1 MRKKSCINPSFELV
15 YPAGCAASS
24 EKRVVRGK
32 TGVHINCSGLSS
44 SYERC
49 YQRAETSCGARG
61 CRVVARSGDTE
72 EEAGDYLFGIN
83 PAGFSSRSMIVMC
96 K

>member
-1 MRKKSCINPSFELV
+1 MKKSMLLIFIVCTI
-15 YPAGCAASS
+15 AGCAASS
-24 EKRVVRGK
+24 EMRTLRGK

-44 SYERC
+44 SWDHC
-49 YQRAETSCGARG
+49 YQKAKTSCGARG
-61 CRVVARSGDTE
+61 FRVVARSGDTE

-83 PAGFSSRSMIVMC
+83 PAGFTSRSMIVRC